1 MISTISSVLIV
12 GSGSAGQ
19 RHARTMRQLLPDSRI
34 TVVRRQRN
42 QPPLASLAALN
53 IDMVSSLEQGV
64 STSPQVVVI
73 ASPATFHQQDAH
85 VISDSCSCVL
95 VEKPLAADLSSGI
108 ELAAELTRR
117 DIITSV
123 GYHLRCSETVTRL
136 KNFLDQRDKSHL
148 RSVKLSYLQ
157 HLSLWR
163 PEIDP
168 RSSVTARSELGG
180 GVLLE
185 LSHEFD
191 ALRYLLA
198 DVSSVDQCVL
208 GFENAPTDGI
218 VETEALVNLTIDT
231 GIDVTVQLDMTSPV
245 PSRLWDLLAG
255 TIIAKLPDGSEL
267 PLHQSSPGE
276 RDRAGSS
283 MLFQFLQSY
292 DNGSPPPCS
301 LLDGL
306 KALAVVS
313 AAKESFSTSGE
324 VSIDHQRIEMTNHR

>member
-1 MISTISSVLIV
+1 
-12 GSGSAGQ
+12 
-19 RHARTMRQLLPDSRI
+19 
-34 TVVRRQRN
+34 
-42 QPPLASLAALN
+42 
-53 IDMVSSLEQGV
+53 MVTSLEQGV
-64 STSPQVVVI
+64 STAPQVVVI

-95 VEKPLAADLSSGI
+95 VEKPLAADISSGI
-108 ELAAELTRR
+108 ELVAELTRR
-117 DIITSV
+117 DIITAV

-198 DVSSVDQCVL
+198 DASTVDQCVL
-208 GFENAPTDGI
+208 GFENAPTDGL

-245 PSRLWDLLAG
+245 PSRLWEFEFEGETISADLLAG
-255 TIIAKLPDGSEL
+255 TIIAKLPDGSDL

-292 DNGSPPPCS
+292 DNGAPPPCS

-313 AAKESFSTSGE
+313 AAKQSFSTSGE
-324 VSIDHQRIEMTNHR
+324 VSIDHQRIEMAIHR

>member
-1 MISTISSVLIV
+1 
-12 GSGSAGQ
+12 
-19 RHARTMRQLLPDSRI
+19 
-34 TVVRRQRN
+34 
-42 QPPLASLAALN
+42 
-53 IDMVSSLEQGV
+53 MVTSLEQGV
-64 STSPQVVVI
+64 STAPQVVVI

-108 ELAAELTRR
+108 ELAAELTRQ

-136 KNFLDQRDKSHL
+136 KTFLDQRDKSHL

-168 RSSVTARSELGG
+168 RSSVTARLELGG

-198 DVSSVDQCVL
+198 DVSTVDQCVL
-208 GFENAPTDGI
+208 EFDNAPTDGI
-218 VETEALVNLTIDT
+218 VETEALVNLTIDS

-245 PSRLWDLLAG
+245 PSRLWEFEFDGETISADLLAG
-255 TIIAKLPDGSEL
+255 TITAKLPNGSDL

-283 MLFQFLQSY
+283 MLSQFLQSY
-292 DNGSPPPCS
+292 DSGTPPPCS

-324 VSIDHQRIEMTNHR
+324 VSIDHQRIEMAIHR